1 MLDSEQLSHHCVQ
14 RKNHSQSRH
23 LAAAASGMGGD
34 PAYTPKALC
43 PELLLDSILCCSV
56 PATFSFRRL
65 HIRCLSPQP
74 GWPIRSLCTPPPRA
88 IVYLLE
94 AYDGDI
100 WSRDRGDLDDQPFI
114 NGREILIVG
123 TDGRNLTLTK
133 L

>member
-1 MLDSEQLSHHCVQ
+1 MFRGKITHKVGTWQQPLLEWAGTLLTPQRRSVQSCFWIRFSAALSQPLSLSGGFTSAACHP
-14 RKNHSQSRH
+14 SQAG
-23 LAAAASGMGGD
+23 LFVLYA
-34 PAYTPKALC
+34 
-43 PELLLDSILCCSV
+43 
-56 PATFSFRRL
+56 
-65 HIRCLSPQP
+65 
-74 GWPIRSLCTPPPRA
+74 PPHPRPRA

-100 WSRDRGDLDDQPFI
+100 WSRDRGDLYDQSFI